1 MNLTYRAAVGVL
13 LLAGLIAGACGD
25 DDDEG
30 SSSLPPPGPP
40 ELRVTSIRA
49 APGVT
54 WSPGDALPIELDCQ
68 RSIVVNVGPLSGG
81 QLTNWTLRPPLACAG
96 LLNCG
101 YIVLSLL
108 DGPDGA
114 RLYGTEGAQTSLAVD
129 LSMGVPEDVTRLRV
143 QLFDATTQKAFVQTD
158 GGASFDEIEVTFK
171 SPTGCEAGDG
181 GAAGAGGAGG
191 QGGETGAAG
200 QAGAAG
206 SGAPEGG
213 AGGTPSAGGG
223 GQGGA

>member
-1 MNLTYRAAVGVL
+1 MNLTYRAGAAL
-13 LLAGLIAGACGD
+13 LLMAGLIAGACGD

-30 SSSLPPPGPP
+30 TSTLPPPGPP

-54 WSPGDALPIELDCQ
+54 WSPGDPLPIKLDCE
-68 RSIVVNVGPLSGG
+68 RSIVVNVGPLTGG
-81 QLTNWTLRPPLACAG
+81 QLTNWTLRPPLVCAG

-108 DGPDGA
+108 DDSGA
-114 RLYGTEGAQTSLAVD
+114 RLYGTEAAQTSLAVD
-129 LSMGVPEDVTRLRV
+129 LSMGVPEDVSLLRAE
-143 QLFDATTQKAFVQTD
+143 LFDATTQRPFVQTD
-158 GGASFDEIEVTFK
+158 GGAAFDEIEVTFEL
-171 SPTGCEAGDG
+171 PTGCETGAG

-191 QGGETGAAG
+191 EGGAPGAAG
-200 QAGAAG
+200 QAGAGG

-223 GQGGA
+223 QGGA